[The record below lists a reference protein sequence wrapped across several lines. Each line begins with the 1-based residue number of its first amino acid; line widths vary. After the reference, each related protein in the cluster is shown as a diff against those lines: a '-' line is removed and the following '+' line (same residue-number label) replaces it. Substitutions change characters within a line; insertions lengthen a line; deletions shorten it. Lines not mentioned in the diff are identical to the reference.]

1 MGHYKKDGPHM
12 ESAKQERKNLLR
24 DNPVVRD
31 MDSSRPWMSKHFK
44 SSMSP
49 LKDMHGSPAEKEL
62 VGNQGN
68 LPQHLQDEIKAA
80 PEMREG
86 MHMNYDSGINN
97 NHPDM
102 LSSMGKKL
110 GEIGAESLKMNKE
123 MGEVPKG
130 NMKQF
135 LVNLNKNAADE
146 ASEESSQSLSD
157 NEIKRE
163 GGKPLT
169 KGGKPKEK

>member
-1 MGHYKKDGPHM
+1 MPYNDSKGPKM
-12 ESAKQERKNLLR
+12 ESAKQERKDLLR

-62 VGNQGN
+62 SAKQEAAFGGGKNPG
-68 LPQHLQDEIKAA
+68 LEAAIEAA

-102 LSSMGKKL
+102 LGEMGKAA
-110 GEIGAESLKMNKE
+110 GEAGAKVLKDK
-123 MGEVPKG
+123 PKG
-130 NMKQF
+130 NMQRFITEIGKNAAKEANEESQQS
-135 LVNLNKNAADE
+135 LAEGANEEKNKNA
-146 ASEESSQSLSD
+146 
-157 NEIKRE
+157 
-163 GGKPLT
+163 KPLT
-169 KGGKPKEK
+169 KGGK

>member
-49 LKDMHGSPAEKEL
+49 LKDGHSGESPMSKHDGKEFE
-62 VGNQGN
+62 
-68 LPQHLQDEIKAA
+68 DEGFFDSHFPSGKPKG
-80 PEMREG
+80 PEMKEG

-97 NHPDM
+97 NHSDM
-102 LSSMGKKL
+102 LGEMGKAA
-110 GEIGAESLKMNKE
+110 GEIGGKVLKDKPP
-123 MGEVPKG
+123 VPKG
-130 NMKQF
+130 NMQKF
-135 LVNLNKNAADE
+135 ITDLGKNAAKE
-146 ASEESSQSLSD
+146 ANEESQQSIIEEEKKE
-157 NEIKRE
+157 N
-163 GGKPLT
+163 GKPLT
-169 KGGKPKEK
+169 KGGKSK

>member
-12 ESAKQERKNLLR
+12 ESAKQERKNLLT

-102 LSSMGKKL
+102 LGAMGKAA
-110 GEIGAESLKMNKE
+110 GEIGSKALKGPGK
-123 MGEVPKG
+123 PAG
-130 NMKQF
+130 NMEQF
-135 LVNLNKNAADE
+135 IKDLGKNAAKE
-146 ASEESSQSLSD
+146 ANEESQQSIVE
-157 NEIKRE
+157 NENKE
-163 GGKPLT
+163 ENAKPLT
-169 KGGKPKEK
+169 KGGKPKEKQ